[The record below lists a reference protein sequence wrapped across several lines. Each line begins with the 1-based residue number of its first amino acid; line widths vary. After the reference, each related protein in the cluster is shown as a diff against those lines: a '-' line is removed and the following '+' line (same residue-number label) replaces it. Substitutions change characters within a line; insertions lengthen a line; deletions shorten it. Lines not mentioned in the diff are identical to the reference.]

1 MRKKGT
7 TVEWTT
13 KLVRQVA
20 ELRGKGYT
28 ATEIAEMTGLPY
40 GAVKGKLDTLLAAG
54 EIPKRVAP
62 RRYTPTDVRDQRIRT
77 LTDHV
82 LDWVWVHPGYEF
94 SIDYRYYMDGSISRV
109 FTMYS
114 FHHDRGVRYIAV
126 GDNPDWSILRECT
139 ANNLRTL
146 LAALRRIDV
155 EAGNNG

>member
-28 ATEIAEMTGLPY
+28 ATEIAEMMGLPY
-40 GAVKGKLDTLLAAG
+40 GAVKGKLDTLIAAG

-62 RRYTPTDVRDQRIRT
+62 RRYTPTDVRGPKIRA

-82 LDWVWVHPGYEF
+82 LDWVWAHPGARF
-94 SIDYRYYMDGSISRV
+94 KMINLR
-109 FTMYS
+109 
-114 FHHDRGVRYIAV
+114 V
-126 GDNPDWSILRECT
+126 GDNVFFSFHYEGEDGIYRCIGVSNNPHWSEFVLCT
-139 ANNLRTL
+139 EDNLRTL
-146 LAALRRIDV
+146 LAVLRRIDV

>member
-7 TVEWTT
+7 TTEWTT

-28 ATEIAEMTGLPY
+28 ATEIAEMMGLPY
-40 GAVKGKLDTLLAAG
+40 GAVKGKLDTLIAAG

-62 RRYTPTDVRDQRIRT
+62 RRYTPTDVRDQKIRT

-82 LDWVWVHPGYEF
+82 LDWVWEHPGTRFKMINDRARGGEKYFVFYCEGKDGVF
-94 SIDYRYYMDGSISRV
+94 RYVGID
-109 FTMYS
+109 
-114 FHHDRGVRYIAV
+114 
-126 GDNPDWSILRECT
+126 GDPMWSESAPCT
-139 ANNLRTL
+139 EDNLRTL
-146 LAALRRIDV
+146 LTALRRIDL

>member
-13 KLVRQVA
+13 KLIGQVV

-28 ATEIAEMTGLPY
+28 ATEIAEMMGLPY
-40 GAVKGKLDTLLAAG
+40 GAVKGKLDTLIAAG

-62 RRYTPTDVRDQRIRT
+62 RRYTPTDVRDRKIRT

-82 LDWVWVHPGYEF
+82 LDWVWEHPGARFKMINDRARGGEKYF
-94 SIDYRYYMDGSISRV
+94 VFYREGKDGV
-109 FTMYS
+109 F
-114 FHHDRGVRYIAV
+114 RYV
-126 GDNPDWSILRECT
+126 GINGDPMWSESAPCT
-139 ANNLRTL
+139 EDNLRTL
-146 LAALRRIDV
+146 LTALRRIDV

>member
-28 ATEIAEMTGLPY
+28 AAEIAEMMGLPY
-40 GAVKGKLDTLLAAG
+40 GAVKGKLDTLIAAG

-62 RRYTPTDVRDQRIRT
+62 RRYTPTDVRDRRIRT

-82 LDWVWVHPGYEF
+82 LDWVWEHPGYIF
-94 SIDYRYYMDGSISRV
+94 QVAYRYYVSDTPEATFS
-109 FTMYS
+109 MYS
-114 FHHDRGVRYIAV
+114 FHRDGIVRYISV
-126 GDNPDWSILRECT
+126 DGNSYWSSIQPCT
-139 ANNLRTL
+139 EDNLRTL

>member
-62 RRYTPTDVRDQRIRT
+62 RRYTPTDVRDRKIRT

-82 LDWVWVHPGYEF
+82 LDWVWEHPGARF
-94 SIDYRYYMDGSISRV
+94 KMINLR
-109 FTMYS
+109 
-114 FHHDRGVRYIAV
+114 V
-126 GDNPDWSILRECT
+126 GDNIFFSFHYEGEDGIYRCIGVGNNPHWSAFVLCT
-139 ANNLRTL
+139 ADNLRTL

-155 EAGNNG
+155 EAGNND

>member
-28 ATEIAEMTGLPY
+28 ATEIAEMMGLPY
-40 GAVKGKLDTLLAAG
+40 GAVKGKLDTLIAAG

-62 RRYTPTDVRDQRIRT
+62 RRYTPTDVRDRKIRT

-82 LDWVWVHPGYEF
+82 LDWVWVHPGTRFKMINDRARGGEKYFVFYCEGKDGVF
-94 SIDYRYYMDGSISRV
+94 RYVGID
-109 FTMYS
+109 
-114 FHHDRGVRYIAV
+114 
-126 GDNPDWSILRECT
+126 GDPMWSESAPCT
-139 ANNLRTL
+139 EDNLRTL

>member
-28 ATEIAEMTGLPY
+28 ATEIAEMMGLPY
-40 GAVKGKLDTLLAAG
+40 GAVKGKLDTLIAAG

-62 RRYTPTDVRDQRIRT
+62 RRYTPTDVRDRKIRT

-82 LDWVWVHPGYEF
+82 LDWVWVHPGARFKVIRLRTICDEKWFMFHYEGE
-94 SIDYRYYMDGSISRV
+94 DGIHRCI
-109 FTMYS
+109 
-114 FHHDRGVRYIAV
+114 GV
-126 GDNPDWSILRECT
+126 GNNPHWSEFVLCT
-139 ANNLRTL
+139 EDNLRTL

>member
-7 TVEWTT
+7 TTEWTT

-40 GAVKGKLDTLLAAG
+40 GAVKGKLDTLIAAG

-62 RRYTPTDVRDQRIRT
+62 RRYTPTDVRDRKIRT

-82 LDWVWVHPGYEF
+82 LDWVWEHPGARF
-94 SIDYRYYMDGSISRV
+94 KMINLR
-109 FTMYS
+109 
-114 FHHDRGVRYIAV
+114 V
-126 GDNPDWSILRECT
+126 GDNIFFSFHYEGEDGIYRCIGVGNNPHWSAFVLCT
-139 ANNLRTL
+139 ADNLRTL
-146 LAALRRIDV
+146 LAALRRIDL
-155 EAGNNG
+155 EAGKDE

>member
-28 ATEIAEMTGLPY
+28 ATEIAEMMGLPY
-40 GAVKGKLDTLLAAG
+40 GAVKGKLDTLIAAG

-62 RRYTPTDVRDQRIRT
+62 RRYTPTDVRDRKIRT
-77 LTDHV
+77 LTDHI
-82 LDWVWVHPGYEF
+82 LDWVWAHPGARF
-94 SIDYRYYMDGSISRV
+94 KMINLR
-109 FTMYS
+109 
-114 FHHDRGVRYIAV
+114 V
-126 GDNPDWSILRECT
+126 GDNVFFSFHYEGEDGIYRCIGVSNNPHWSEFVLCT
-139 ANNLRTL
+139 EDNLRTL
-146 LAALRRIDV
+146 LAVLRRIDV